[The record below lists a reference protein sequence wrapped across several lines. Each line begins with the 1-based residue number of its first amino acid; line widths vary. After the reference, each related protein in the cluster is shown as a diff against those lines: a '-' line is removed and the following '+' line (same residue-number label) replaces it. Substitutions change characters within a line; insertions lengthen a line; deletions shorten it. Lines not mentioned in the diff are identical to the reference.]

1 MNSRGT
7 PPLSSLDEAAAT
19 TAEPE
24 RTAPLPAEWRLPSG
38 QSLVEFA
45 LAAGPPATESA
56 QPAREPARR
65 RALKRD

>member
-7 PPLSSLDEAAAT
+7 RALSSPEQAVAT
-19 TAEPE
+19 TAEAE

-45 LAAGPPATESA
+45 LTAGPPATKSA
-56 QPAREPARR
+56 QPDRKPARGR
-65 RALKRD
+65 GLKRD